1 MPANKKI
8 EGNAKAG
15 SIPGDAGSVATAT
28 VVRRQMPPRACK
40 SKSQSTARPSL
51 TPSRQQ
57 PSRQKPSRQ
66 QPSRQQ
72 PSRLA
77 TKPSLKPTTGSQAP
91 SQTIAKSRP
100 TGLETIFELPG
111 EEDDGPTSSHGVA
124 FGECQRR
131 VLALGTGEK
140 KRALSEKR
148 CLKVRNTLGERSTR
162 HMMTMRKF
170 RATFDSV
177 MLGGSDD
184 AGESV
189 GVAPAV
195 APGVPPVAAPG
206 VPPVAAPEVAR
217 AGRNAVRNQPAPFVR
232 RTSRRLKSLPPF

>member
-57 PSRQKPSRQ
+57 PSRQQPSRQ

-100 TGLETIFELPG
+100 TVSRLFLNCPAKRTT
-111 EEDDGPTSSHGVA
+111 GPPAAMAWLSASASAASSP
-124 FGECQRR
+124 
-131 VLALGTGEK
+131 LGTGEK

-170 RATFDSV
+170 RATFDS
-177 MLGGSDD
+177 
-184 AGESV
+184 
-189 GVAPAV
+189 
-195 APGVPPVAAPG
+195 
-206 VPPVAAPEVAR
+206 R
-217 AGRNAVRNQPAPFVR
+217 KQI
-232 RTSRRLKSLPPF
+232 

>member
-72 PSRLA
+72 PGHEAQPEADHR
-77 TKPSLKPTTGSQAP
+77 
-91 SQTIAKSRP
+91 
-100 TGLETIFELPG
+100 LPG
-111 EEDDGPTSSHGVA
+111 AIADH
-124 FGECQRR
+124 R
-131 VLALGTGEK
+131 
-140 KRALSEKR
+140 
-148 CLKVRNTLGERSTR
+148 KVEAHRSR
-162 HMMTMRKF
+162 DYF
-170 RATFDSV
+170 
-177 MLGGSDD
+177 
-184 AGESV
+184 
-189 GVAPAV
+189 
-195 APGVPPVAAPG
+195 
-206 VPPVAAPEVAR
+206 
-217 AGRNAVRNQPAPFVR
+217 
-232 RTSRRLKSLPPF
+232 

>member
-1 MPANKKI
+1 MTANKKI

-15 SIPGDAGSVATAT
+15 SIPGDAGSVVTAT

-40 SKSQSTARPSL
+40 SKSQSAAPERRPSL
-51 TPSRQQ
+51 S
-57 PSRQKPSRQ
+57 PSRQ

-77 TKPSLKPTTGSQAP
+77 KKPSLTPTTGSQAP

-100 TGLETIFELPG
+100 TGPETIFERPG
-111 EEDDGPTSSHGVA
+111 NEDDGPTSSHAVA

-140 KRALSEKR
+140 KRNLSQKS

-162 HMMTMRKF
+162 HMMAL
-170 RATFDSV
+170 RASRITLDSV

-206 VPPVAAPEVAR
+206 VAR
-217 AGRNAVRNQPAPFVR
+217 AGGNAGTNQPAPFVR
-232 RTSRRLKSLPPF
+232 RTSRRLKSLPPI

>member
-57 PSRQKPSRQ
+57 PSRQ

-217 AGRNAVRNQPAPFVR
+217 AGGNAVRNQLAPFVR